1 MKIKGLIFTIVLV
14 LSSAFTWEHPLK
26 MSFSKLV
33 ISSEGK
39 VKLETHIFL
48 DDLTLHLEYLYGL
61 QQTDFSTVISNGTK
75 ALQHYLRNHFYFEQ
89 DGKKLDLWIN
99 TVSHSKNGLALVIGL
114 STTHPLNLSK
124 EIFLVNTLM
133 CDAFSIQA
141 NDIKYL
147 GEYYSLSLG
156 NPKAEIKI
164 QFD

>member
-1 MKIKGLIFTIVLV
+1 MKIKGLIFAIVLV

-39 VKLETHIFL
+39 VEMETHIFL

-61 QQTDFSTVISNGTK
+61 QQTDFSTLISDGTK

-89 DGKKLDLWIN
+89 DGKKLDLWIDA
-99 TVSHSKNGLALVIGL
+99 VAYSKNGLALKIKL
-114 STTHPLNLSK
+114 STTATLDLSK
-124 EIFLVNTLM
+124 EIFLTNTLL
-133 CDAFSIQA
+133 CDANSMQT

-147 GEYYSLSLG
+147 GEYYNLSLG
-156 NPKAEIKI
+156 NPKTEIKI